1 MRRQSNLKVIIKLR
15 LQKQSILCES
25 LFVCE
30 PLLLLQM
37 LYIYDKIND
46 SICAE
51 FISELFNKPNLKF
64 GKKWRL
70 AWNKKY

>member
-1 MRRQSNLKVIIKLR
+1 MRLVDKTTETQA
-15 LQKQSILCES
+15 
-25 LFVCE
+25 
-30 PLLLLQM
+30 LLLLQM

>member
-1 MRRQSNLKVIIKLR
+1 MLHHMFHGLHFSHFAETQT
-15 LQKQSILCES
+15 
-25 LFVCE
+25 
-30 PLLLLQM
+30 LLLLQM